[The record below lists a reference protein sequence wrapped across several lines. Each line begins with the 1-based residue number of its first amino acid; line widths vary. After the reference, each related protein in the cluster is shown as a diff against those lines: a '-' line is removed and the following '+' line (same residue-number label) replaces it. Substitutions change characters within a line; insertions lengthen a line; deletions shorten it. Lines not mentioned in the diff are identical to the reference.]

1 MPSARLCWLL
11 PALLCALLPV
21 GARRSGDGAA
31 AESVSR
37 ARCTS
42 RCLALHIAH
51 LSASFRTLQN
61 DEILTWCE
69 GHRRC
74 TQCLQPCKELWDTKK
89 TQCRQQCERHHE
101 CLTSCE
107 FLKSIRTVKQGNC
120 PAPQKASG
128 FAAACIQSCSE
139 DTECPSIRKCCSN
152 GCGQTCQAP
161 TNMFKGVP
169 LKPKKE
175 LSFVEDRNGKLSVAW
190 MSRFNVS
197 MEPVFYILQ
206 RRWNS
211 GMYPS
216 EDDASKWETVAYTTE
231 EHVVLKN
238 MRPNIWYQFRV
249 AAVNIHGTRGFT
261 TPSKHFH
268 SSRDPSPPGAPSNLR
283 KGNFT
288 ARHNGTFSLRIHWD
302 PPQEEDLYIHHY
314 KMYWSQWVS
323 RKSVF
328 LTKKEN
334 WKIINEV
341 KNEFEIEDL
350 QPNTQYLVQ
359 VQAVANWGQKR
370 LKSSKAMLF
379 FTTPSTDSQTNY
391 ATPTTE
397 VSNELLPTHP
407 MLDIGSL
414 EAAAP
419 YYHGNQLQVK
429 VHWKKAKEESLKNHN
444 TYLLT
449 WVPESC
455 AVNNSQIQHYATV
468 KGTHFIISGLLFA
481 CEYKVTVQ
489 PITLQGQAPQAVIYV
504 TTPHC
509 SSSITAKVLKRLF
522 CTKTVND
529 IFLWDYIAIKEKY
542 AKYLP
547 HSLGRYAAKHFRK
560 AQCRI
565 VERLT
570 NSMMMHGRNNG
581 KKLMTVRIVK
591 HIFKIIHLL
600 TGEIPLQLSKIPTSF
615 KQASVIPVPNKNKD
629 QPFVTIPSLQPSTTY
644 WIQVRILT
652 TTGKGPATVKSFQT
666 PQVYSIAL

>member
-169 LKPKKE
+169 LKPRKE
-175 LSFVEDRNGKLSVAW
+175 LGFVEDRNGKLSVAW

-341 KNEFEIEDL
+341 ENEFEIEDL

-359 VQAVANWGQKR
+359 VQAVANWGQKH

-407 MLDIGSL
+407 MLDVGSL

-509 SSSITAKVLKRLF
+509 SSSITAKVLKRLL
-522 CTKTVND
+522 CTKTG
-529 IFLWDYIAIKEKY
+529 LRQTSIKTSGKVTLKVEKIT
-542 AKYLP
+542 ATFVVK
-547 HSLGRYAAKHFRK
+547 
-560 AQCRI
+560 
-565 VERLT
+565 
-570 NSMMMHGRNNG
+570 NG
-581 KKLMTVRIVK
+581 TVS
-591 HIFKIIHLL
+591 
-600 TGEIPLQLSKIPTSF
+600 GEIHWQVSPSQHHQLITGYQMNWSEISTANRPFVTPGKAISQYQILSP
-615 KQASVIPVPNKNKD
+615 D